1 MEVENN
7 VQKAQEIHTE
17 AFKIMD
23 DAGMTFNQKVKV
35 RNLLR
40 EWAKIRGSDDVEKDH
55 KQNVWRNKNIS
66 RYYFDEEGDATFAG
80 ALKDYMGP
88 EYDDG
93 AIIKVHQFI
102 DSMLGKSGY
111 KFVYKKSEK

>member
-35 RNLLR
+35 RN
-40 EWAKIRGSDDVEKDH
+40 I
-55 KQNVWRNKNIS
+55 
-66 RYYFDEEGDATFAG
+66 
-80 ALKDYMGP
+80 
-88 EYDDG
+88 
-93 AIIKVHQFI
+93 
-102 DSMLGKSGY
+102 
-111 KFVYKKSEK
+111 